1 MITHKHVQFL
11 YLMYVILSGAK
22 INFGRAYIGSQE
34 HATQSGFNHW
44 QEMAANPNSLIIR
57 NHYLDNPTDIERK

>member
-1 MITHKHVQFL
+1 MYFL
-11 YLMYVILSGAK
+11 LSGAK

-34 HATQSGFNHW
+34 HATQSGFKHW
-44 QEMAANPNSLIIR
+44 EEMAGNPNSLIIR